1 VDPKLAEVLSKY
13 EPQLRAAVEAMLAKV
28 QSSASLAQ
36 IEAFILQGDI
46 AGLVGYVQ
54 KLYAAA
60 APEMIAVLSA
70 IVAAAG
76 TAAEA
81 DIRSAAAKAVRE
93 NQRLAAA
100 GLRLMP
106 VPIGS
111 PQMPASGAG
120 ITFYGEGKTPD
131 SPGYRFNPINPKTI
145 AATRTWQ
152 GNLIQEMLPP
162 GREDIMAMVR
172 EGLLAGENPRTTAR
186 KIRVGLD
193 LTTSQKGHVENFG
206 ATIDEIVAGAKNIDA
221 SWGLYT
227 PEMIER
233 MRKDNPVKFRQMNFT
248 PGEIKG
254 GRQWAKISRAAG
266 GVGGQGPIGFQGG
279 GDQMPKT
286 FTTQYMDATGQIRT
300 RTHSFVQT
308 GESAFRVDAKGNP
321 LDGITS
327 FRLRDKRLDPYLYE
341 VMAAK
346 TPEAKAFAQKQLD
359 AVAGQMKKRY
369 HERYTKHRSMV
380 IARTEALRAANLG
393 SYEAWRQALEDN
405 SLFEPGQVR
414 AYWTTAKDDR
424 VRPDHVSLGR
434 KYGRGTKGVPFG
446 TPFTAPGRLANDP
459 PRPVMF
465 PPLDPNCRCVL
476 TYGVDLTPT
485 T

>member
-1 VDPKLAEVLSKY
+1 MDPKLAEVLSKY

-28 QSSASLAQ
+28 KSSASVAE
-36 IEAFILQGDI
+36 IEAYIVAGDLS
-46 AGLVGYVQ
+46 GLVGYVQ

-76 TAAEA
+76 TAAEV

-111 PQMPASGAG
+111 PPMPQSAAG
-120 ITFYGEGKTPD
+120 ITFYGEGKTED
-131 SPGYRFNPINPKTI
+131 SPGFRFNPINPKTI

-152 GNLIQEMLPP
+152 GNLIQQMTLTA
-162 GREDIMAMVR
+162 REGIMAQVR
-172 EGLLAGENPRTTAR
+172 AGLLAGENPRATAR
-186 KIRVGLD
+186 KIRVGLP
-193 LTTSQKGHVENFG
+193 LTASQQGHVASFEQ
-206 ATIDEIVAGAKNIDA
+206 ALDEIVAGAKNIDA

-248 PGEIKG
+248 PGEIES

-327 FRLRDKRLDPYLYE
+327 FRLRDKRMDPYLYE
-341 VMAAK
+341 VLAAK
-346 TPEAKAFAQKQLD
+346 TPEAKVFARKQLAD
-359 AVAGQMKKRY
+359 ATKAMKARY
-369 HERYTKHRSMV
+369 LERYTKHRAMV
-380 IARTEALRAANLG
+380 IARTEAMRAANLG
-393 SYEAWRQALEDN
+393 SFEGWRQALEDN
-405 SLFEPGQVR
+405 GLFEPGQVR

-446 TPFTAPGRLANDP
+446 TPFSAPGRLANDP

-476 TYGVDLTPT
+476 TYGVDLSPMT
-485 T
+485 